1 MLKPVLRVYA
11 KTQSQQRLYVTV
23 FDHTVHEQKLKI
35 IMRLYHSFVLTQKPP
50 KKKNQSSSKY
60 DEWEI
65 HKLGI
70 T

>member
-35 IMRLYHSFVLTQKPP
+35 IMRLYHSFV
-50 KKKNQSSSKY
+50 
-60 DEWEI
+60 
-65 HKLGI
+65 
-70 T
+70 